1 MVAAS
6 AVEFDMKATRSY
18 FSVLLAAMLWMA
30 APLHADGIPGK
41 IEWSDGRKI
50 TGPIS
55 LTPGKD
61 IRLFEATGQISL
73 RLADIHLIEMIP
85 EKEEVREGFAFIEPG
100 QARTEKT
107 GEVYP
112 VRYLRAKIALRDGKV
127 LEGHLYTTVLYV
139 ETGDTAEKVVLLAKQ
154 TGKEGQKIEDVPYPT
169 SIRFDGASSSASS
182 QIDLTRAGLAGVS
195 RIVVIS
201 KPDLTLLDAPAS
213 GGGTMSWTVPFG
225 ETERIL
231 FAVESP
237 DGIHVA
243 WPVSL
248 EAASTEASRAVEAS
262 LVAMRDFYDVK
273 KLMGCFYEADKEDV
287 YALVMLS
294 RSAQTHSFEKGKE
307 PWTLAVLRWKYDADE
322 KKTTLLNRAA
332 ISTGRSAGDV
342 KPPAV
347 FKDEKLLSMIT
358 PAKERAP

>member
-1 MVAAS
+1 
-6 AVEFDMKATRSY
+6 MKAIRNI
-18 FSVLLAAMLWMA
+18 FSIMLCALPWMA
-30 APLHADGIPGK
+30 APVHADGIPGK
-41 IEWSDGRKI
+41 VEWSDGRKI

-61 IRLFEATGQISL
+61 IRLFEGTAQVSL
-73 RLADIHLIEMIP
+73 RLADIRLIEMIP
-85 EKEEVREGFAFIEPG
+85 EKEEMREGFAFIEPG

-112 VRYLRAKIALRDGKV
+112 VRYLHAKIALRDGKV

-154 TGKEGQKIEDVPYPT
+154 TGKEGQKIEDVPYPA
-169 SIRFDGASSSASS
+169 SIRFDSASS
-182 QIDLTRAGLAGVS
+182 AASSQMDLAQAGLAGVS
-195 RIVVIS
+195 RIVVVS
-201 KPDLTLLDAPAS
+201 KPDLTLLDAVAS
-213 GGGTMSWTVPFG
+213 GGGAMSWTIPFG
-225 ETERIL
+225 EPSRIL

-248 EAASTEASRAVEAS
+248 EAASAEASRAVEAS

-273 KLMGCFYEADKEDV
+273 KLIGCFYEADKEDV

-294 RSAQTHSFEKGKE
+294 RAAQTHSFEKGKE

-322 KKTTLLNRAA
+322 KKTTLLNRMA

-342 KPPAV
+342 KPPVV
-347 FKDEKLLSMIT
+347 FKDEKLLFLIT
-358 PAKERAP
+358 PAKERTP